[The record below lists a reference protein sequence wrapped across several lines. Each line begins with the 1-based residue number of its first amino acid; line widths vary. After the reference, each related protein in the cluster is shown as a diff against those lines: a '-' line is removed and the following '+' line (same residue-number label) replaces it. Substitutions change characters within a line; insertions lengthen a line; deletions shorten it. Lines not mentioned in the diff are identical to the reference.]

1 MHEGSIAASII
12 EETKKYAQENNI
24 SAVKKVFVKA
34 GVMRAVVDDALKFF
48 FDIMKKEENIVKD
61 AELLVEREEIL
72 CRCKKCNTE
81 FRPEGLFF
89 ICPQCGSTDVEILE
103 GDSILLMSIEGE

>member
-12 EETKKYAQENNI
+12 EETKKYALENKI
-24 SAVKKVFVKA
+24 DTVRKVFVKA

-48 FDIMKKEENIVKD
+48 FDIMKKEEDIVKD

-72 CRCKKCNTE
+72 CMCKKCNTE
-81 FRPEGLFF
+81 FRPEGLLF

-103 GDSILLMSIEGE
+103 GDSILLMSIEGD